1 MYGETR
7 WNALQRLKRAALLS
21 KMRSTFGEGMW
32 SEGDVK
38 AMTVDT
44 VDREENGCCVYTSS
58 VPHKADLYR
67 NWNYDMQSRFS
78 NVRTTGYHDKI
89 LQKAA
94 SAEGAKGGNC
104 LAGACEMTEKELLDV
119 LASDRLER
127 VRGPTRHQ
135 CPNLQRVQLILP
147 FYTLSCLLFLPLTIS
162 RLGRTL

>member
-1 MYGETR
+1 
-7 WNALQRLKRAALLS
+7 
-21 KMRSTFGEGMW
+21 
-32 SEGDVK
+32 
-38 AMTVDT
+38 VDT

-127 VRGPTRHQ
+127 VRGHGAQASAVHGDESQDAVPSAKKIKRQANKAPVSQFAKSTTDIAFLHTLM
-135 CPNLQRVQLILP
+135 PPLP
-147 FYTLSCLLFLPLTIS
+147 STNNK
-162 RLGRTL
+162 